1 MIKYIKNRKGG
12 ANAVAVFI
20 FMVATFTM
28 TYPLWHSHQILVA
41 NDWSFHASRVEEI
54 YENLKS
60 GHLFTYIAT
69 HTFQKTGVANFLFYP
84 TFFLYPWALLR
95 FAFSPVT
102 AFYGW
107 YALINFST
115 LIITYFCAKR
125 VSNSSIKAILAS
137 LLYTFMPYHMFVGM
151 GVFGEFIAMMFI
163 PLVLL
168 GGYELFF
175 TDDHQWK
182 TLSVGLVLV
191 SYSHILSTFL
201 CIELLVVL
209 FVISLFLK
217 KWNNIDRIKALLK
230 SIILASL
237 LVFTLVAPFI
247 SDYIGQNIVSTQSGI
262 NFEMVSP
269 VKVLIFNSFSGIYN
283 QNLGIILIITLLT
296 GYICFNNRFLITV
309 WLLGCVTALMTTG
322 LFPWEKVQSII
333 PVLGVIQFP
342 YRYMSYAGLFLSLV
356 AAEAIGSPII
366 KLDEKNKLVAV
377 FAILVMAAV
386 YPPASFHAN
395 DWRLNNTLR
404 LTTVKFQKQGP
415 QGTPL
420 KYIVDNQTYNE
431 IFSHGVLYGEADY
444 FPKQSWGG
452 NSAAYY
458 GIVINNPKL
467 RSIIDSYAYIDGQKT
482 KISKKSGPNKL
493 EMSLNDVKGK
503 KINLPVVA
511 YRNTYLQV
519 NGKNVNYQ
527 KSSRGTVQFTS
538 QSKKVNIVV
547 GFKPS
552 MVMIIGYIVSSLG
565 WLFVLLMLIRS
576 LRSKIKQ

>member
-1 MIKYIKNRKGG
+1 MKKIEKYKYRSDL
-12 ANAVAVFI
+12 VAIFI
-20 FMVATFTM
+20 FLVVTFTM
-28 TYPLWHSHQILVA
+28 TYPLWHSHQLFIA
-41 NDWSFHASRVEEI
+41 NDWSFHVSRVEEI
-54 YENLKS
+54 YDNLKD

-69 HTFQKTGVANFLFYP
+69 HTFQKTGVTNFLFYP

-95 FAFSPVT
+95 FIFSPVT

-107 YALINFST
+107 YALINFCT
-115 LIITYFCAKR
+115 LVIAYLCAKK

-137 LLYTFMPYHMFVGM
+137 LLYTLMPYHMFVGT
-151 GVFGEFIAMMFI
+151 GVFGEFVAMAFI
-163 PLVLL
+163 PMVIL

-175 TDDHQWK
+175 ADDHRWQ
-182 TLSVGLVLV
+182 LLAIGLALV
-191 SYSHILSTFL
+191 SYCHILSTLL
-201 CIELLVVL
+201 CIEILSIL
-209 FVISLFLK
+209 FIISLFTK
-217 KWNNIDRIKALLK
+217 KWSNIDRIKALLK
-230 SIILASL
+230 SVVLTIS
-237 LVFTLVAPFI
+237 LVAMMVGPFV
-247 SDYIGQNIVSTQSGI
+247 SDYIGQKISSTNSEI
-262 NFEMVSP
+262 NFNMIL
-269 VKVLIFNSFSGIYN
+269 KLKDFIFSSFSGSYG
-283 QNLGIILIITLLT
+283 QNLGFVLVIALLT
-296 GYICFNNRFLITV
+296 GYIYFNNRFVITV
-309 WLLGCVTALMTTG
+309 WLLGSTLALVTTDF
-322 LFPWEKVQSII
+322 FPWEKLQNIV
-333 PVLGVIQFP
+333 PALGVIQFP
-342 YRYMSYAGLFLSLV
+342 YRYLSYAGLFLALIAS
-356 AAEAIGSPII
+356 EAIGSSIL
-366 KLDEKNKLVAV
+366 KLEKRKQLVAMV
-377 FAILVMAAV
+377 AVLVVAAV
-386 YPPASFHAN
+386 YPLSVLHTR
-395 DWRLNNTLR
+395 DWRTDSSLDTIS
-404 LTTVKFQKQGP
+404 VKVQQSGP
-415 QGTPL
+415 QGTPVAY
-420 KYIVDNQTYNE
+420 KVNNQTYSE